1 MANIPLLLLFIYSG
15 FTMNI
20 VLQCGLGIK
29 GTVESKSNL
38 NITTLIKLALIFL
51 SIILLWLLFSKVL
64 FSIFSGIFVYV
75 ILFPISAIV
84 YDGLEY
90 LIFRYIYKN
99 NENMETF
106 INFPNGITA
115 VAVFICINIANNINE
130 ALMLSFGFTF
140 GIFLVNIIIREIRRR
155 AELESVP
162 VFLRGKPLVLIT
174 MGMLSLIF
182 TAASLLFFRMI
193 SAG

>member
-1 MANIPLLLLFIYSG
+1 MVNIPLLMLFIYSG

-29 GTVESKSNL
+29 GAVESKSNF
-38 NITTLIKLALIFL
+38 NIPAFIKLALIFL
-51 SIILLWLLFSKVL
+51 SIVLLWLFFSKVL

-84 YDGLEY
+84 YDGLEFV
-90 LIFRYIYKN
+90 IFRYIYKN
-99 NENMETF
+99 NENTETF
-106 INFPNGITA
+106 ISFPDGITA
-115 VAVFICINIANNINE
+115 AAVFICINIADNINE

-140 GIFLVNIIIREIRRR
+140 GIFLINLIIREIRRR
-155 AELESVP
+155 AELEAVP
-162 VFLRGKPLVLIT
+162 VFLRGKPLVLIA
-174 MGMLSLIF
+174 MGLFSLIF